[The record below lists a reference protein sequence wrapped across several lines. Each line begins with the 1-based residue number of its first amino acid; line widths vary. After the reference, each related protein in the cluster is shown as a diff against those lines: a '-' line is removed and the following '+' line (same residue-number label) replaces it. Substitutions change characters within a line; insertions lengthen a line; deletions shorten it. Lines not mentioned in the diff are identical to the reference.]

1 MLLILCALSMG
12 CRAALRFPVREKP
25 LDYDFDR
32 TVLDTMNPH
41 LLSNELT
48 DRLVVEIDWVAGMH
62 PSERAM
68 KALEETLRRY
78 APQDKK
84 IDIVLDDE
92 IPFEEWEV
100 LPTADTW
107 TLTQKWLDVLPDLSR
122 KLHVLYI
129 LYVPRSSKDHH
140 SYYGFHALTQ
150 VQRGDL
156 RVPVES
162 IAMFMEPIR
171 QKSILMIRNSEG
183 ERATLIHEL
192 GHAFGLCSNWEHEH
206 RGNPN
211 HCRNVE
217 CVVTEPRT
225 RSIAYNFLPG
235 LFAGRLPRKYCDD
248 CRADLERFRTRLAQ
262 ELETNPQWAERTLAR
277 MTAEIESETLSWR
290 IAQTEDPTA
299 LYKLEE
305 LSRSYPESARL
316 AERVTINK
324 LWLGQSGDALEFAL
338 RGHEA
343 DRYHTVGLKA
353 AALLARRGRTAEA
366 LEILSPAFLAA
377 QGQEGVDAHLE
388 RARILNGLR
397 RNEDA
402 LLFLRDT
409 RHSRRKD
416 YGETMQL
423 TLAISKL
430 YRLTDRPKRSLSQLN
445 KMPRSMQLDS
455 RVVFERAKALK
466 RLGRDASA
474 RRVLEDY
481 TDMAEQLYQANPK
494 TSPQPTWVLAE
505 AKLGHQEQVEEL
517 LAHLRTVAE
526 RSRWH
531 YYPILRAQSYAQLG
545 NLGAAWD
552 VVESPEFATSLRRAW
567 TFDLCGD
574 EELAPLRTEARF
586 ATRFPH
592 CSRFGGST
600 ALAVASP

>member
-1 MLLILCALSMG
+1 MG

-48 DRLVVEIDWVAGMH
+48 DRLVVEIDWVEGMH
-62 PSERAM
+62 PSDRAM
-68 KALEETLRRY
+68 NALKETLQRY

-84 IDIVLDDE
+84 IDVVLDDE

-107 TLTQKWLDVLPDLSR
+107 TLTQKWLDVVPDLSR

-129 LYVPRSSKDHH
+129 LYVPRSSKEHH
-140 SYYGFHALTQ
+140 SYYGFHAITQ

-156 RVPVES
+156 RIPVES

-192 GHAFGLCSNWEHEH
+192 GHAFGLCSNWEHEQ

-235 LFAGRLPRKYCDD
+235 LFAGRLPRNYCDD
-248 CRADLERFRTRLAQ
+248 CRADLARYRTRLAR
-262 ELETNPQWAERTLAR
+262 ELEVNPKWAERTLSR
-277 MTAEIESETLSWR
+277 MRAEIESESLSWR
-290 IAQTEDPTA
+290 IAQNEDPRA
-299 LYKLEE
+299 LDELEE
-305 LSRSYPESARL
+305 LSREYPESARL

-324 LWLGQSGDALEFAL
+324 LWLGQSEDALEFAL
-338 RGHEA
+338 RGYQA
-343 DRYHTVGLKA
+343 DRYHAVGLKA

-366 LEILSPAFLAA
+366 LEILSPEYLAA
-377 QGQEGVDAHLE
+377 QGQEGIGAHLE
-388 RARILNGLR
+388 RARILTGLR
-397 RNEDA
+397 RIEDA
-402 LLFLRDT
+402 LLFLQDT
-409 RHSRRKD
+409 RRSRRKD

-430 YRLTDRPKRSLSQLN
+430 YRLSGRPKRSLSQLN
-445 KMPRSMQLDS
+445 KIPRPMRLDS
-455 RVVFERAKALK
+455 RVVFERAKAFE
-466 RLGRDASA
+466 RLGRKAGA
-474 RRVLEDY
+474 RRILKDY
-481 TDMAEQLYQANPK
+481 AEAAEQLYQANPQ
-494 TSPQPTWVLAE
+494 TTPLPTWVLAE
-505 AKLGHQEQVEEL
+505 AKLGNPEQVEEL
-517 LAHLRTVAE
+517 LTRLRTVAE

-545 NLGAAWD
+545 DLPAAWD
-552 VVESPEFATSLRRAW
+552 VVESTEFATSLRRAW

-586 ATRFPH
+586 ATRFPQ
-592 CSRFGGST
+592 CSRLGGSSA
-600 ALAVASP
+600 ALSSSP